1 MHSLGRWHRASFR
14 STICNDKRA
23 GTSGQMRVILRQ
35 IIASLGAGG
44 VVVGDFI
51 GIGLVIYMNQVN
63 GLLFQVAGH
72 GLVGG
77 DHVAGRDVLVDQE
90 LVVRG
95 DDVHVIVFDPLLVV
109 IGGHHQS
116 VTVGEDQF
124 LHLFFAHHLHL
135 LFVGMRNFP
144 EALLLSLVL
153 LKVSLGA
160 ASFAVIG
167 SARRSLLLNSSG
179 SPWV

>member
-1 MHSLGRWHRASFR
+1 MHSLGRRHGASFR
-14 STICNDKRA
+14 GTVCNDKRA
-23 GTSGQMRVILRQ
+23 GTSGQMRVILGQ

-63 GLLFQVAGH
+63 GLLFQVVGH

-95 DDVHVIVFDPLLVV
+95 DDVHVVVFDPLLVV
-109 IGGHHQS
+109 IGGHH
-116 VTVGEDQF
+116 
-124 LHLFFAHHLHL
+124 
-135 LFVGMRNFP
+135 
-144 EALLLSLVL
+144 
-153 LKVSLGA
+153 
-160 ASFAVIG
+160 
-167 SARRSLLLNSSG
+167 
-179 SPWV
+179 